1 MPDTAVIDDREF
13 GQFQSWLYRAAGIN
27 LSPAK
32 KALVAGRLF
41 KRLKHYELQS
51 YGEYFKL
58 IMNDQRTG
66 ELQVALDLLTTNET
80 YFFREPKHFDFLRDV
95 ALPEL
100 RGSGPLRV
108 WSGACSTGEEPYTLA
123 MVLADNLAGR
133 PWEIVASDI
142 SSRVLDKARLGRY
155 PLDGT
160 RGIPEALLHKYCL
173 KGVGTNHGCFMV
185 EPALA
190 SRIDFQAI
198 NLNNPLPKLGMFDV
212 IFLRNVMIYFDND
225 TKVQVV
231 KRLVSHLKPGGYFIV
246 SHSESLNGIT
256 DELRLVKPSIYRRP
270 HA

>member
-1 MPDTAVIDDREF
+1 MNVILSDAEF
-13 GQFQSWLYRAAGIN
+13 AQFRDLIYQIAGIS
-27 LSPAK
+27 LSDAK
-32 KALVAGRLF
+32 KQLVSTRLA
-41 KRLKHYELQS
+41 KRLQVLTLNT
-51 YGEYFKL
+51 YGAYYRVLMK
-58 IMNDQRTG
+58 DSA
-66 ELQVALDLLTTNET
+66 ELQVAVDLLTTNET

-100 RGSGPLRV
+100 RGSGPLRI

-160 RGIPEALLHKYCL
+160 RGIPEALLNKYCL
-173 KGVGTNHGCFMV
+173 KGVGANHGCFMV
-185 EPALA
+185 DPALA
-190 SRIDFQAI
+190 AKINFQSI

-231 KRLVSHLKPGGYFIV
+231 KRLVSHLKPGGYFLV

-256 DELRLVKPSIYRRP
+256 DQLRLVKPSIYRRP

>member
-1 MPDTAVIDDREF
+1 
-13 GQFQSWLYRAAGIN
+13 
-27 LSPAK
+27 
-32 KALVAGRLF
+32 
-41 KRLKHYELQS
+41 
-51 YGEYFKL
+51 
-58 IMNDQRTG
+58 
-66 ELQVALDLLTTNET
+66 
-80 YFFREPKHFDFLRDV
+80 
-95 ALPEL
+95 
-100 RGSGPLRV
+100 
-108 WSGACSTGEEPYTLA
+108 
-123 MVLADNLAGR
+123 
-133 PWEIVASDI
+133 
-142 SSRVLDKARLGRY
+142 
-155 PLDGT
+155 
-160 RGIPEALLHKYCL
+160 
-173 KGVGTNHGCFMV
+173 MV